1 MKKNTLTIKEVAR
14 RAGVSIATVSRA
26 MNNSGPVSTE
36 SRKAIEKVVA
46 KSGFRLN
53 GIGQQ
58 LKTSRSRTLGVLV
71 PSLKNP
77 IFADAV
83 SGVEHIAEQSGFR
96 VLLASSSYKVD
107 KEISSIDTFLSSRV
121 EGLVLTV
128 TDEESSHQALS
139 LLESA
144 KLPFVLMFNPCKVAS
159 YSTVSIDNRL
169 AAYELV
175 SELINKGHQRIAMI
189 AGHLAKSDRSVERY
203 AGYEGALHEH
213 GLNTIDIV
221 ETGFENPDL
230 GDAVA
235 KLTAGEDR
243 PTAYF
248 CSTDLLAISTI
259 RALTQLGLKVPDDA
273 SVVGFDGISI
283 GESLTPNLTTAVQ
296 PAEAMGNW
304 AASHLISRIEEGA
317 PAQNLVL
324 PHYIRTG
331 ESWSSIIGDL
341 ESKNTSG
348 TDELVS

>member
-1 MKKNTLTIKEVAR
+1 MSRKSLTIKEVAR
-14 RAGVSIATVSRA
+14 RAGVSVATVSRA

-36 SRKAIEKVVA
+36 SRQAIEKVVA
-46 KSGFRLN
+46 DSGFRLN
-53 GIGQQ
+53 AIGQQ
-58 LKTSRSRTLGVLV
+58 LKTARSRTLGILV

-96 VLLASSSYKVD
+96 VLLASSSYKVA
-107 KEISSIDTFLSSRV
+107 KEMSSIETFLASRV

-128 TDEESSHQALS
+128 TDEDSSHQALS
-139 LLESA
+139 LLENV

-175 SELINKGHQRIAMI
+175 CELIKKGHRRIAMI
-189 AGHLAKSDRSVERY
+189 VGNLSESDRSVERH
-203 AGYEGALHEH
+203 AGYEDALREH
-213 GLNTIDIV
+213 KLDPIGIEV
-221 ETGFENPDL
+221 GFENPEL
-230 GDAVA
+230 GDTIAE
-235 KLTAGEDR
+235 LSMRSER

-259 RALTQLGLKVPDDA
+259 RALSQFGLRVPDEV

-304 AASHLISRIEEGA
+304 AASHLISRIEEDA

-324 PHYIRTG
+324 PHYIRQG
-331 ESWSSIIGDL
+331 ESWAELHGSLPGVKTSS
-341 ESKNTSG
+341 E
-348 TDELVS
+348 EP

>member
-1 MKKNTLTIKEVAR
+1 MRKDTLTIKEVAR

-36 SRKAIEKVVA
+36 SRKAIEEVVA

-53 GIGQQ
+53 GIGRQ
-58 LKTSRSRTLGVLV
+58 LKTARSRTLGILV
-71 PSLKNP
+71 PSIKNP

-83 SGVEHIAEQSGFR
+83 AGVEHVAEQAGFN
-96 VLLASSSYKVD
+96 VLLASSSYKLK
-107 KEISSIDTFLSSRV
+107 KELSSINMFLTSRV

-128 TDEESSHQALS
+128 TDEESSQQALS
-139 LLESA
+139 TLENA
-144 KLPFVLMFNPCKVAS
+144 RLPFVLMFNPCKVKS
-159 YSTVSIDNRL
+159 HSTVSIDNRQ

-175 SELINKGHQRIAMI
+175 SGLIKKGHQRIAMI
-189 AGHLAKSDRSVERY
+189 AGHLSESDRSVERY
-203 AGYEGALHEH
+203 AGYEDALREH
-213 GLNTIDIV
+213 GLNPIDIV
-221 ETGFENPDL
+221 EAGFENPDL

-235 KLTAGEDR
+235 ELSAGQNC

-259 RALTQLGLKVPDDA
+259 RALSRIGLSVPDDV

-304 AASHLISRIEEGA
+304 AATHLISRIEEDV
-317 PAQNLVL
+317 PVQNLVL
-324 PHYIRTG
+324 PHYLRDG
-331 ESWSSIIGDL
+331 ESWSRLKAG
-341 ESKNTSG
+341 
-348 TDELVS
+348 VSDKFRGVNRE